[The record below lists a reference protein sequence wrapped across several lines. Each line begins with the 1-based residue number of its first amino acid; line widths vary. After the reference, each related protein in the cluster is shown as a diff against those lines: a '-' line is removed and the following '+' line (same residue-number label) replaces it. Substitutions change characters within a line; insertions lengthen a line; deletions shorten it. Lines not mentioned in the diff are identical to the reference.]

1 MGGQKPVQPTEQK
14 GASFVD
20 QEPNMQSY
28 FDALHSS
35 HEEMA
40 AQPSWRSFSL
50 ARRAHTALASVALE
64 ATYMEMSAMGQF
76 SSQEPDSP
84 VIMQPLVRQR
94 WQSFPYEAQVSVTLG
109 HCSRGMHRP
118 FTSREY
124 PCMHWHAGGPHII
137 MQGANGSSPHLDSHI
152 DEHWLNCSPGGQI
165 SVGGVLHL
173 HCWQP
178 SGPGL
183 EYSKPNSQKLQSG

>member
-1 MGGQKPVQPTEQK
+1 MQGANESSPHVDSHIVEHVVNCSPGGHCPVTGASHFASTMGGQKPVQPTEQK

-118 FTSREY
+118 VTSRE
-124 PCMHWHAGGPHII
+124 
-137 MQGANGSSPHLDSHI
+137 
-152 DEHWLNCSPGGQI
+152 
-165 SVGGVLHL
+165 
-173 HCWQP
+173 
-178 SGPGL
+178 
-183 EYSKPNSQKLQSG
+183 